1 MRRRDHLHDRLH
13 PAGYALVRWV
23 AGVPERLGLYPTEAA
38 ALAAPLVV
46 AVTTTA

>member
-1 MRRRDHLHDRLH
+1 MTTYTIGFS

-38 ALAAPLVV
+38 ALAALLVV
-46 AVTTTA
+46 AVTTVAAA